1 MRCRCP
7 VPAPVIATAFCGG
20 FRCLGR
26 QYSSSFALAC
36 GYAARL
42 PYGEVSGGHPD
53 GVIELRLLPPG
64 FTEPGCTG
72 IDLMPSQDQIRAVA
86 QDVVPA
92 LRTPA
97 QRAAGLSPTCTIKD
111 LQSQAVASILI
122 VSGPTQLR
130 WCRMLGGEP
139 DE

>member
-1 MRCRCP
+1 
-7 VPAPVIATAFCGG
+7 VIATAFCGG

-86 QDVVPA
+86 PGRGACVAD
-92 LRTPA
+92 TG
-97 QRAAGLSPTCTIKD
+97 AAGRRPLPDVHDKG
-111 LQSQAVASILI
+111 LAK
-122 VSGPTQLR
+122 SGGRFDPDRKRAYAAT
-130 WCRMLGGEP
+130 MVPDAGGRA
-139 DE
+139 